1 MDIINNV
8 FVSGGSDVVS
18 LSIYNNA
25 NSYKNGRFTHSAAT
39 LPNAKLRSQSSSIK
53 PGNEAAF
60 NQSIRR
66 DKREELAEIETL
78 KTRLARD
85 DVPFRIETIRKA
97 YEMPAENEFQ
107 RNGKK
112 YPYPDAY
119 LMKNPFPKKKK
130 KKKGKKKGKK

>member
-8 FVSGGSDVVS
+8 FISGGHDVVS
-18 LSIYNNA
+18 LSVYNNA
-25 NSYKNGRFTHSAAT
+25 NSYINGRFTHSAAT
-39 LPNAKLRSQSSSIK
+39 LPNAKLRPQSASFKIGDDS
-53 PGNEAAF
+53 AY

-66 DKREELAEIETL
+66 DKREELAEIESL

-85 DVPFRIETIRKA
+85 DILFRVETIRKA
-97 YEMPAENEFQ
+97 YEMPAEDEFQ